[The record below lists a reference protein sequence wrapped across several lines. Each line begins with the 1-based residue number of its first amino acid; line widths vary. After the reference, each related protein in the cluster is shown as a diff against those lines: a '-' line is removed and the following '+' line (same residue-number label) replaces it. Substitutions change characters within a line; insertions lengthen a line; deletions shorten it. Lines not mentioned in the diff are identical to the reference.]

1 MMLLKDFVPVD
12 WSRIKGVVS
21 QNKDDCIKWIK
32 KYIDLGIKFRC
43 FGVEAFEKECSISKN
58 QFEKIALEMS
68 INGDCPEYAF
78 TVMGNFIQTSQ
89 MDSME
94 YFQDIVT
101 FQFVI
106 LEYAESVSIA
116 ILIKVLG
123 SLLGLQAFN
132 ELKAEYMQYFHQDF

>member
-1 MMLLKDFVPVD
+1 MLLKDFVPVD

-32 KYIDLGIKFRC
+32 KYIDLGIKFRS

-78 TVMGNFIQTSQ
+78 TVMGNFIQARWIPWNIFRT
-89 MDSME
+89 
-94 YFQDIVT
+94 
-101 FQFVI
+101 
-106 LEYAESVSIA
+106 
-116 ILIKVLG
+116 
-123 SLLGLQAFN
+123 SLLFSLLFWNMRKAFP
-132 ELKAEYMQYFHQDF
+132 

>member
-1 MMLLKDFVPVD
+1 MALLKDFVSVD
-12 WSRIKGVVS
+12 WNRLKEAVS
-21 QNKDDCIKWIK
+21 QNKDDCIEWIR
-32 KYIDLGIKFRC
+32 KYVELGIQFRS
-43 FGVEAFEKECSISKN
+43 FGVEAFEKECGISKN
-58 QFEKIALEMS
+58 EFEKMALEMS
-68 INGDCPEYAF
+68 INGDCPEHAF
-78 TVMGNFIQTSQ
+78 TVMGNFIQLSQ

-106 LEYAESVSIA
+106 LEYMESVSID

-123 SLLGLQAFN
+123 SLLGLQAFT